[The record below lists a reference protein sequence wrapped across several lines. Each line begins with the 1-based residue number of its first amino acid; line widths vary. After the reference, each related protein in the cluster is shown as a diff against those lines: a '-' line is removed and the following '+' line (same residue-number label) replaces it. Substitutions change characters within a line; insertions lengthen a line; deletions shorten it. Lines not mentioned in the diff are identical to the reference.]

1 MSLLCLISGTPSDS
15 ATCGAVADGI
25 LASSIYIANKGQIT
39 LGARTDT
46 TFSTF
51 SIPGSGHQMYKF
63 EILEDEGD
71 IKSTIVQ
78 GPRGSNTFT
87 QEFSCVVNK
96 VDEGSRKFLTEL
108 LNNRSVIFVVT
119 KSQEILVIGY
129 EDGAKLVDGTEMGV
143 AEDTFG
149 ISLVFQTLKNIEV
162 TPAYLDTDYATSIA
176 ALEAALTP
184 TP

>member
-1 MSLLCLISGTPSDS
+1 MSLLCLISGTPLDT

-25 LASSIYIANKGQIT
+25 LASSIYIANKAEIT

-51 SIPGSGHQMYKF
+51 TIASGGKQLYKF
-63 EILEDEGD
+63 EILEDDGD
-71 IKSTIVQ
+71 IKSTVVA
-78 GPRGSNTFT
+78 GPRGSNTLT

-96 VDEGSRKFLTEL
+96 INEDSRKFLTEL
-108 LNNRSVIFVVT
+108 LNGRFVIFVVT
-119 KSQEILVIGY
+119 KAQEILVIGY
-129 EDGAKLVDGTEMGV
+129 EDGAKLVDGTEFGV

-149 ISLVFQTLKNIEV
+149 ASLVFQTLKNIEV
-162 TPAYLDTDYATSIA
+162 TPAYLDTDYATSLA

-184 TP
+184 TA